1 LIELAAIME
10 SVHTVK
16 GTELFNQKKNFREWK
31 ALEKKNKK
39 NQKYPLKSHNPAI

>member
-1 LIELAAIME
+1 ME
-10 SVHTVK
+10 SARTVK
-16 GTELFNQKKNFREWK
+16 AIGLFNQKKNFREWK